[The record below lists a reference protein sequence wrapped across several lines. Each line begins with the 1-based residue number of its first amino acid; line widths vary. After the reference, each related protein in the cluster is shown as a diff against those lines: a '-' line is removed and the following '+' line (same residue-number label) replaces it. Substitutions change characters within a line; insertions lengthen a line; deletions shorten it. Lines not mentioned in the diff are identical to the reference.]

1 VSSNSRRTKRT
12 RHTLRLW
19 AFDQAQAAVP
29 YITSVVR
36 ALREHALSVQSLQRR
51 LQALE
56 NRPGRPDRAL
66 LIERDELRRDRDR
79 AEDELHQATAELEA
93 LDVYLLDALRGQA
106 LVPFAHDDQLAWY
119 VFDLFDEQPIRSW
132 RFQSD
137 PEGTRRKLT
146 AAQMS

>member
-1 VSSNSRRTKRT
+1 MSSHSRRTKRT

-36 ALREHALSVQSLQRR
+36 SLRERALQSQALRRR
-51 LQALE
+51 LEALE
-56 NRPGRPDRAL
+56 NRPGRPDRAR
-66 LIERDELRRDRDR
+66 LIERDEVRRELSQ
-79 AEDELHQATAELEA
+79 EDDALQQATEELEA
-93 LDVYLLDALRGQA
+93 LDVYVLDALRGQV

-119 VFDLFDEQPIRSW
+119 VFDLFDDQPIRSW
-132 RFQSD
+132 RYQSD
-137 PEGTRRKLT
+137 PEETRRKLT